1 MYIATND
8 LTGDDRGVLRVLP
21 MQLVKYLCR
30 ISLDGMQELK
40 LISGKPLSIRFFDGV
55 FYVTEK
61 GMLSRQPHNAVRV
74 TDAQMTEL
82 LERVTRSSLYSVK
95 DEIKNGYITIEGGH
109 RVGIAGTAVTE
120 NGSVE
125 FIKNIS
131 AMNIRRAAE
140 VIGAADSVMAHIDQN
155 PVKSALVISPPCCGK
170 TTMLRDI
177 ARSLSHSGHSVGIA
191 DERCELAAM
200 YNGRSPFD
208 LGNLTTVLDNCPKA
222 QGMLMLL
229 RSMSPEVIITDEIG
243 SAEECEAIQSIMN
256 SGVAVIAS
264 VHGRNADG
272 LMKRTHLSRLVPM
285 FDTVITLSQK
295 IGEVA
300 EIRDA

>member
-8 LTGDDRGVLRVLP
+8 LTGDDRGVLKILP

-30 ISLDGMQELK
+30 ISLDGMQELR
-40 LISGKPLSIRFFDGV
+40 LISGKPLSVRFSDGV

-61 GMLSRQPHNAVRV
+61 GMLSRQPRGAVRV
-74 TDAQMTEL
+74 TSAHMTEL

-95 DEIKNGYITIEGGH
+95 DEIKNGYITVEGGH
-109 RVGIAGTAVTE
+109 RVGLAGTAVTE

-125 FIKNIS
+125 FIRSIS
-131 AMNIRRAAE
+131 AMNIRRAVE
-140 VIGAADSVMAHIDQN
+140 VIGAADSVISHIDQS
-155 PVKSALVISPPCCGK
+155 PVKSTLIISPPCGGK

-177 ARSLSHSGHSVGIA
+177 ARSLSYSGHSVGIA
-191 DERCELAAM
+191 DERCEIAAM

-243 SAEECEAIQSIMN
+243 SAEDCEAIGSVMN
-256 SGVAVIAS
+256 SGVAVMAS
-264 VHGRNADG
+264 VHGRDEEG
-272 LMKRTHLSRLVPM
+272 LMKRTHISRLVPM
-285 FDTVITLSQK
+285 FDTVITLSQRPGK
-295 IGEVA
+295 VA
-300 EIRDA
+300 KLRDA

>member
-8 LTGDDRGVLRVLP
+8 LSGDDRGMLRVLP
-21 MQLVKYLCR
+21 AQLVRYLCR

-40 LISGKPLSIRFFDGV
+40 LICGKPLSIRFSDGV

-109 RVGIAGTAVTE
+109 RIGIAGTAVTE

-131 AMNIRRAAE
+131 AMNIRRATE
-140 VIGAADSVMAHIDQN
+140 VIGASDKVISHIDQSII
-155 PVKSALVISPPCCGK
+155 KSALIISPPCGGK

-264 VHGRNADG
+264 VHGRDADG
-272 LMKRTHLSRLVPM
+272 LMKRAHLSRLAPM
-285 FDTVITLSQK
+285 FDTLITLSQNP
-295 IGEVA
+295 GEVA

>member
-1 MYIATND
+1 
-8 LTGDDRGVLRVLP
+8 
-21 MQLVKYLCR
+21 
-30 ISLDGMQELK
+30 
-40 LISGKPLSIRFFDGV
+40 
-55 FYVTEK
+55 
-61 GMLSRQPHNAVRV
+61 
-74 TDAQMTEL
+74 
-82 LERVTRSSLYSVK
+82 
-95 DEIKNGYITIEGGH
+95 
-109 RVGIAGTAVTE
+109 
-120 NGSVE
+120 
-125 FIKNIS
+125 
-131 AMNIRRAAE
+131 
-140 VIGAADSVMAHIDQN
+140 
-155 PVKSALVISPPCCGK
+155 
-170 TTMLRDI
+170 MLRDI
-177 ARSLSHSGHSVGIA
+177 ARSLSHSGHSIGIA

-256 SGVAVIAS
+256 SGVAGIAS

-272 LMKRTHLSRLVPM
+272 LMKRTHLSRIVPM

>member
-21 MQLVKYLCR
+21 MHLVKYLCR
-30 ISLDGMQELK
+30 ISLDGMQELR
-40 LISGKPLSIRFFDGV
+40 LISGKPLSVRFSDGV

-61 GMLSRQPHNAVRV
+61 GMLSRQPLGAVRV

-109 RVGIAGTAVTE
+109 RIGLAGTAVTE
-120 NGSVE
+120 NDSVD

-131 AMNIRRAAE
+131 AMNIRRATE
-140 VIGAADSVMAHIDQN
+140 VIGAADSVIPHIDQS
-155 PVKSALVISPPCCGK
+155 PVKSALVISPPCGGK

-191 DERCELAAM
+191 DERCEIAAM

-208 LGNLTTVLDNCPKA
+208 LGDLTTVLDNCPKA

-243 SAEECEAIQSIMN
+243 SAEDCEAIGSIMN

-264 VHGRNADG
+264 VHGRNAGG

-285 FDTVITLSQK
+285 FDTLITLSQK
-295 IGEVA
+295 PGEIT
-300 EIRDA
+300 EICDA